1 MPVETS
7 LLRQFPF
14 FSGLNETQLHQ
25 VGQLCEAECF
35 YPDHTLF
42 EEGQPGIKIFILV
55 KGEVELSFAI
65 GTEGPARVGQA
76 SAGEIV
82 GCPGLVS
89 PYTNTATARCL
100 TETEVLA
107 VDIAGLRELF
117 AQDCP
122 LAASIQQHIIQ
133 SLLDCI
139 VGLRLE
145 VGG

>member
-7 LLRQFPF
+7 LLKQFPF
-14 FSGLNETQLHQ
+14 FSGLNETQLHK
-25 VGQLCEAECF
+25 VAQLCEAECF

-42 EEGQPGIKIFILV
+42 EEGQPGTKLF
-55 KGEVELSFAI
+55 FAI

-76 SAGEIV
+76 FAGEIV
-82 GCPGLVS
+82 GCPGLVP

-100 TETEVLA
+100 TKTEVLV

-122 LAASIQQHIIQ
+122 LAISIQQHIIQ